1 MGGKFESETV
11 RDAVDRSVRN
21 APHLRAIHSAPVAAL
36 RVLAERI
43 DSPPSSAD
51 DAEAKLPQND
61 NVSIPTFLKYCQA
74 LGLVPDLKAE
84 REAAKPAAA
93 SARPGQPVVRAVP
106 SFRDVG

>member
-1 MGGKFESETV
+1 MGAKFDSETV

-43 DSPPSSAD
+43 DSPPASPD
-51 DAEAKLPQND
+51 EAEPRLPQND

-84 REAAKPAAA
+84 KEASKPAAG
-93 SARPGQPVVRAVP
+93 SPRPGEPVVRPVP